1 MKIVYTG
8 LESSGKSLLLARE
21 AKRLVRRNA
30 VWYDKTGIMRPIL
43 SNMRFSEGFT
53 EYARINNVPIE
64 YWNNLEDIIYRTEC
78 DVFIDELLKYFD
90 ARLWQ
95 ALSLDS
101 KHWLS
106 QGAKSGV
113 HVYATSQDFSQ
124 VEKQF
129 RILCNKV
136 YVVRKIIGSPRPMKT
151 APIVKHV
158 WGLCSKRGV
167 DPRSFRGDNASM
179 ENTEL
184 IPSFFMI
191 LREDTSIFDTNAKV
205 VPSELPVKR
214 KRQQVVQFIEK
225 DGVTVAKETI
235 QWV

>member
-1 MKIVYTG
+1 MKLVYTG

-21 AKRLVRRNA
+21 AKRLVIRNSKWFA
-30 VWYDKTGIMRPIL
+30 KTGVPRPIV
-43 SNMRFSEGFT
+43 SNMRFEFGFV
-53 EYARINNVPIE
+53 EYARSMNVPIE
-64 YWNNLEDIIYRTEC
+64 YWTNLEDIIYRTEC

-90 ARLWQ
+90 ARMWQ
-95 ALSLDS
+95 TLSLDS

-136 YVVRKIIGSPRPMKT
+136 YVVKKIMGSPRPMIT
-151 APIVKHV
+151 APVVKHV
-158 WGLCSKRGV
+158 WGICSKRGV
-167 DPRSFRGDNASM
+167 DPRSFRGDNATM

-184 IPSFFMI
+184 IPSFFFI
-191 LREDTSIFDTNAKV
+191 LRADTSIFDTNAKV
-205 VPSELPVKR
+205 VPSELPIKKKR
-214 KRQQVVQFIEK
+214 KQTVHFIEK
-225 DGVTVAKETI
+225 DGVTLAKEGFI
-235 QWV
+235 WV